1 MLVRKT
7 FKNYNG
13 IRIEVKTDGNQYVLG
28 LVVKQNMSQTN
39 YVVKNIKGLI
49 EDNSLDWVTLEL
61 PLSNFVF
68 DDEKERSSV
77 NYDAELLNGIK
88 LWGVTLG
95 IYSYDQKQ
103 GKFEVNLK
111 SVQVGIR

>member
-1 MLVRKT
+1 MLVQKT
-7 FKNYNG
+7 FRNYNG

-68 DDEKERSSV
+68 DDEKEKSSV
-77 NYDAELLNGIK
+77 SYDAELLNGIK
-88 LWGVTLG
+88 LWGITLG
-95 IYSYDQKQ
+95 IYSHDQKQ